1 MSRPLF
7 QKRHFQALASTL
19 RSVKP
24 VSLYSQAN
32 KTAMTALLIWETT
45 VIQTAKTLSKDN
57 PAFDMAKF
65 LKAADASGIKPSTKT
80 QS

>member
-7 QKRHFQALASTL
+7 KKRHFQALAETL

-32 KTAMTALLIWETT
+32 STATTALLIWETT
-45 VIQTAKTLSKDN
+45 VLQTAKTLRQDN
-57 PAFDMAKF
+57 PAFDFAEF
-65 LKAADASGIKPSTKT
+65 LRAADASGVKPTTKT

>member
-7 QKRHFQALASTL
+7 QKRHYQKLAETL

-24 VSLYSQAN
+24 VSLYSQSN
-32 KTAMTALLIWETT
+32 KTTLSAMLAWEST
-45 VIQTAKTLSKDN
+45 VVQTAKTLCQDN

-65 LKAADASGIKPSTKT
+65 LKAADANTLPLSK
-80 QS
+80 

>member
-7 QKRHFQALASTL
+7 QKRHFQALANTL

-24 VSLYSQAN
+24 VSLYSQPN
-32 KTAMTALLIWETT
+32 KTATTALLIWEIT
-45 VIQTAKTLSKDN
+45 VLQTAKTLRQDN
-57 PAFDMAKF
+57 PAFDLAKF
-65 LKAADASGIKPSTKT
+65 LKAADASGIKPTTKT

>member
-7 QKRHFQALASTL
+7 QKRHFQALAETL

-24 VSLYSQAN
+24 VSLYSQPN
-32 KTAMTALLIWETT
+32 KTTLAAMLAWEST
-45 VIQTAKTLSKDN
+45 VVQIAKTLRQGN

-65 LKAADASGIKPSTKT
+65 LKAADANTLPLSK

>member
-7 QKRHFQALASTL
+7 QKRHFQALANTL

-24 VSLYSQAN
+24 VSLYSDAN
-32 KTAMTALLIWETT
+32 KTAITSLLIWEIT
-45 VIQTAKTLSKDN
+45 VVQTAKTLGKDN
-57 PAFDMAKF
+57 PAFDMSKF
-65 LKAADASGIKPSTKT
+65 LKAADASGIKPTAKT

>member
-7 QKRHFQALASTL
+7 QKRHFQALAETL

-24 VSLYSQAN
+24 VSLYSQPN
-32 KTAMTALLIWETT
+32 KTATTALLIWEST
-45 VIQTAKTLSKDN
+45 VLQTAKTLRQDN

-65 LKAADASGIKPSTKT
+65 LKAADASGIKPTTKT